1 LLGIQALLVV
11 LVTLWPARRPN
22 GVEKTLFDVRDRE
35 VGAREEVLPTRQALR
50 RPPPPIPVAVPDDI
64 VLETEPTFA
73 DGLESLDPSDDAV
86 LAEGGGDLG
95 APAPRPDSG
104 PRAIRFAEP
113 EYPEEARRRGLRAEV
128 VVEVE
133 VNEKGRVVDTI
144 VLERYVWD
152 EDTKAPVE
160 RLDFGLEEAALA
172 ASTRWLFQPAREG
185 GFPVRSRTALTF
197 RFGL

>member
-1 LLGIQALLVV
+1 
-11 LVTLWPARRPN
+11 
-22 GVEKTLFDVRDRE
+22 
-35 VGAREEVLPTRQALR
+35 
-50 RPPPPIPVAVPDDI
+50 VAVPDDI

-95 APAPRPDSG
+95 APVPRPDSG